1 MSEIG
6 SIGSKVEFLARVQRF
21 TDEMLD
27 RLSVVSRGRDG
38 DEKEA
43 RALRIALVKSMM
55 TWERLLR
62 EGPSGPRLQEM
73 LRRIEEQA
81 SQVKTGE
88 A

>member
-1 MSEIG
+1 MSENG
-6 SIGSKVEFLARVQRF
+6 SIGSKAEFLARVQRF

-27 RLSVVSRGRDG
+27 RLSVVSRAKDG

-43 RALRIALVKSMM
+43 RSLRTALIKSMS

-62 EGPSGPRLQEM
+62 EGPRGPRLQEM
-73 LRRIEEQA
+73 LRRIEKQA
-81 SQVKTGE
+81 SQAKTGE